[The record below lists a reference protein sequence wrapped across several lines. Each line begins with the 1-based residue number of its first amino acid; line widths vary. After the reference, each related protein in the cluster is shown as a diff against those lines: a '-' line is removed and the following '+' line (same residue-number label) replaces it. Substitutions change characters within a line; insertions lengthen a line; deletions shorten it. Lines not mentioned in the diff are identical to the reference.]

1 MAVTYSSTV
10 HKDRY
15 VVADTTKLQASVR
28 IHAEDLNDHIMQEDY
43 LKHRLISQL
52 VDQLYNLD
60 IAVFKSAPTPDDRGV
75 ETYNTQLTVFPNNIT
90 STMQDAYV
98 LHNESF
104 TKEQIDKA
112 LLNTYPELFI

>member
-1 MAVTYSSTV
+1 MAIDYATTQYSQ
-10 HKDRY
+10 Y
-15 VVADTTKLQASVR
+15 IAADTTKLQASVR
-28 IHAEDLNDHIMQEDY
+28 IHPEDLNGHIAQEDY

-52 VDQLYNLD
+52 ADQLYDLD
-60 IAVFKSAPTPDDRGV
+60 IAVFKSAPTAYDRGI
-75 ETYNTQLTVFPNNIT
+75 ETYNTQITVLPDNIT
-90 STMQDAYV
+90 TYMQDAYV